1 MKKQYFKLQLKRIFK
16 IFPAVLLITVITFA
30 CLGLAGGALLNSTL
44 NDESQ
49 KKFTIGMVGNTDD
62 SFLDIGLQA
71 LQNMDSS
78 RFYVEVKNFSEE
90 EAIRAL
96 ESREI
101 IGYLDIPEDYIQ
113 NLYIGV
119 NTPARYVTLD
129 GPENLGSMFSEE
141 IVKIVSELVVQSQ
154 NGMYSMQDLTYQ
166 YDEKDFNDNT
176 NQLMMIYM
184 NHILSRTQ
192 SYRISD
198 LGVVGSLSLGGYY
211 LCGMIMLFLLLWGI
225 SCNRIFSGRNPDYNR
240 LLKISGISSTTQV
253 LGEYG
258 AYAVVSTLMMLI
270 FSVISGIILQFV
282 KLPVPELANVKI
294 TDCVCFVF
302 QILPVILMITMMQYA
317 FYELIPNFV
326 GAVLTQFLTFMLLGY
341 LSGCFYPNF
350 FFPDTLRSLMEA
362 LPVGLGFSFLR
373 KMMTKELVFTDFSW
387 VFAYAGLFFV
397 VTVNMRKYR
406 ITGDFK

>member
-1 MKKQYFKLQLKRIFK
+1 MKKQYFTLQLKRIFK
-16 IFPAVLLITVITFA
+16 IFPAVLLITVITFG
-30 CLGLAGGALLNSTL
+30 CLGLAGGAILNSTL

-49 KKFTIGMVGNTDD
+49 KKFTIGMVGNSDD

-90 EAIRAL
+90 DAIRAL
-96 ESREI
+96 ENREI
-101 IGYLDIPEDYIQ
+101 IGYIDIPENYIQ

-154 NGMYSMQDLTYQ
+154 NGMYSMQDLTDQ
-166 YDEKDFNDNT
+166 YDQIDFKDNT

-192 SYRISD
+192 SYQVSD
-198 LGVVGSLSLGGYY
+198 LGVVGSISLGSYY
-211 LCGMIMLFLLLWGI
+211 LCGLIMLFLLLWGI

-240 LLKISGISSTTQV
+240 LLKISGVSPATQV

-258 AYAVVSTLMMLI
+258 SYAVASTIMMLI
-270 FSVISGIILQFV
+270 FSVVFGIILQFV
-282 KLPVPELANVKI
+282 KLPIPELANVKI
-294 TDCVCFVF
+294 TDCIFFVVK
-302 QILPVILMITMMQYA
+302 ILPVILMITMMQYA
-317 FYELIPNFV
+317 FYELIPNFI

-350 FFPDTLRSLMEA
+350 FFPDTLRSLMET

-373 KMMTKELVFTDFSW
+373 KIMTKEPILADLAW
-387 VFAYAGLFFV
+387 VFSYVCLFFV
-397 VTVNMRKYR
+397 IAVNMRKYR

>member
-1 MKKQYFKLQLKRIFK
+1 
-16 IFPAVLLITVITFA
+16 
-30 CLGLAGGALLNSTL
+30 
-44 NDESQ
+44 
-49 KKFTIGMVGNTDD
+49 MVGNSDD

-90 EAIRAL
+90 DAIRAL
-96 ESREI
+96 ENREI
-101 IGYLDIPEDYIQ
+101 IGYIDIPENYIQ

-154 NGMYSMQDLTYQ
+154 NGMYSMQDLTDQ
-166 YDEKDFNDNT
+166 YDQKDFKDNT

-192 SYRISD
+192 SYQVSD
-198 LGVVGSLSLGGYY
+198 LGVVGSISLGSYY
-211 LCGMIMLFLLLWGI
+211 LCGLIMLFLLLWGI

-240 LLKISGISSTTQV
+240 LLKISGVSPATQV

-258 AYAVVSTLMMLI
+258 SYAVASTIMMLI
-270 FSVISGIILQFV
+270 FSVVFGIILQFV
-282 KLPVPELANVKI
+282 KLPIPELANVKI
-294 TDCVCFVF
+294 TDCIFFVVK
-302 QILPVILMITMMQYA
+302 ILPVILMITMMQYA
-317 FYELIPNFV
+317 FYELIPNFI

-350 FFPDTLRSLMEA
+350 FFPDTLRSLMET

-373 KMMTKELVFTDFSW
+373 KIMTKEPILADLAW
-387 VFAYAGLFFV
+387 VFSYVCLFFV
-397 VTVNMRKYR
+397 IAVNMRKYR